1 MTLRFVAREAL
12 ARCSCARISCEMSR
26 FGLDV
31 YYAVLFAVGDLNHN
45 LFKNQG

>member
-12 ARCSCARISCEMSR
+12 ARCSCARISCEMTR

-31 YYAVLFAVGDLNHN
+31 YYAVMLTVGILNHN

>member
-26 FGLDV
+26 FGFV
-31 YYAVLFAVGDLNHN
+31 YHAVLVAVKNLNRN

>member
-12 ARCSCARISCEMSR
+12 ARCSCARISGAMTQ

-31 YYAVLFAVGDLNHN
+31 YYAVLFTVGDLNRN

>member
-1 MTLRFVAREAL
+1 MTLQFVAREAL
-12 ARCSCARISCEMSR
+12 ARCSCARISCEMTR

-31 YYAVLFAVGDLNHN
+31 CHAVLFAVGNLNHN